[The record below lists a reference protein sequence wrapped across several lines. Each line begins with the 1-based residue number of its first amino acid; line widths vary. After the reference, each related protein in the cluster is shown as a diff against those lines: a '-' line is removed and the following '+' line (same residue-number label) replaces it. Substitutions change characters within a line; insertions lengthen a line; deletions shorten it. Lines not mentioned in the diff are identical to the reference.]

1 MRCRVDAPREPTD
14 DGETRIRELVRKL
27 LCALRAVVAR
37 AAGTDH
43 SNGVLIAR
51 RQFAP
56 DVEDDWRRVNF
67 KQLARVIRRLRRH
80 YFHPEFPD
88 ACQFGGKIYRVF
100 PICDLVR
107 HVIADTLDGPS
118 THGRAPD

>member
-37 AAGTDH
+37 AARTDH

-56 DVEDDWRRVNF
+56 NVEHDRRRVNF
-67 KQLARVIRRLRRH
+67 EQLARVIRRLRGNHFRA
-80 YFHPEFPD
+80 ELPD
-88 ACQFGGKIYRVF
+88 ACQFGGKINRVF
-100 PICDLVR
+100 PIRDLLR
-107 HVIADTLDGPS
+107 HVVADTLDGPQLAAL
-118 THGRAPD
+118 RR